1 MSNLD
6 SSMAAEWRESPN
18 IVARQSPALAP
29 RIAELTACLRT
40 SSPRIVVTCARGSS
54 GHAANFG
61 KYLIERYLGLPVS
74 AISPSITSVYK
85 RSLRLDGQLFLAISQ
100 SGRSDD
106 LVEAAASA
114 RAGGAVTVAI
124 VNEPE
129 SPLAATCDF
138 VLPMFAGQEQSIP
151 ATKSFVASLAA
162 LLDLVAV
169 WADVPMLKAARD
181 RLPGQLEEASDID
194 WSSALEV
201 IQNAQSLVTLGRGPT
216 FAIALEA
223 SLKLKEICHI
233 HAEAFSGAEFQHGP
247 IALVSSGYPVLVFM
261 PSDSSAKS
269 LTSLAADLSRKK
281 AIILATGNDFQLPVV
296 ASACAE
302 TDAICLIQTFYGLA
316 VRLAACRGIDV
327 DRPRHLK
334 KITRTR

>member
-1 MSNLD
+1 M
-6 SSMAAEWRESPN
+6 
-18 IVARQSPALAP
+18 
-29 RIAELTACLRT
+29 
-40 SSPRIVVTCARGSS
+40 
-54 GHAANFG
+54 
-61 KYLIERYLGLPVS
+61 
-74 AISPSITSVYK
+74 SVYK
-85 RSLRLDGQLFLAISQ
+85 RSLHLNGQLFLTISQ

-114 RAGGAVTVAI
+114 RAGGAVTAAI

-138 VLPMFAGQEQSIP
+138 VLPMLAGQEQSIP

-162 LLDLVAV
+162 LLDLIAA
-169 WADVPMLKAARD
+169 WADEPMLKAALD
-181 RLPGQLEEASDID
+181 RLPDQLEAASDID
-194 WSSALEV
+194 WSPALEV
-201 IQNAQSLVTLGRGPT
+201 IQNAPSLMALGRGPT

-269 LTSLAADLSRKK
+269 LTSLASDLSRKK
-281 AIILATGNDFQLPVV
+281 AIVLATGNDFQLPVV
-296 ASACAE
+296 TSTCAE
-302 TDAICLIQTFYGLA
+302 TDAICLIQTFYGLV

-327 DRPRHLK
+327 DRPRHLQ